1 LQATLQTKPP
11 LAGRRSPRGI
21 RRHPL
26 GQTWRTMAKRSSARW
41 ISLQR
46 TASRHVLVI
55 IAYYVASPYCCYEME
70 QAIKYSIKPS
80 R

>member
-1 LQATLQTKPP
+1 
-11 LAGRRSPRGI
+11 
-21 RRHPL
+21 
-26 GQTWRTMAKRSSARW
+26 M
-41 ISLQR
+41 LQR

-55 IAYYVASPYCCYEME
+55 TAYYVANPYCCYEME